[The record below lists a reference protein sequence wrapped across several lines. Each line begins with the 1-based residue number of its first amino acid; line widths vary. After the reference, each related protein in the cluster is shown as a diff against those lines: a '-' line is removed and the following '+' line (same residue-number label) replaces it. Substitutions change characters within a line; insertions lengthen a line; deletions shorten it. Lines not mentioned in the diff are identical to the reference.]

1 MKKYD
6 MIGNLKEYQDF
17 IQLNLKKAK
26 KFAQKSI
33 SQSYLTGCTWIMLNE
48 NENDKNVF
56 YTFRNND
63 QLLITTNG
71 NVEKAKYEI
80 IIDNNS
86 LLIEKKDIIEHFNI
100 VNFQDDYLILNK
112 LSTEEYLVFANQ
124 TKYKDAIK
132 ENVLRLL
139 IKENEPVE
147 DEKYAQEKITENDNT
162 KNSELNEDYIDIK
175 NKLFI
180 IFISILAIL
189 IILAV
194 YFKEKTN
201 KNSDNIE
208 EAVEAP
214 PVEEI
219 NESTETFIIENS
231 IEKK

>member
-1 MKKYD
+1 

-162 KNSELNEDYIDIK
+162 KNSELNVDHFDIMI
-175 NKLFI
+175 FI
-180 IFISILAIL
+180 IFISIFAIL
-189 IILAV
+189 ISLIFDL
-194 YFKEKTN
+194 
-201 KNSDNIE
+201 
-208 EAVEAP
+208 
-214 PVEEI
+214 
-219 NESTETFIIENS
+219 
-231 IEKK
+231 

>member
-1 MKKYD
+1 

-208 EAVEAP
+208 EAVEALP
-214 PVEEI
+214 AEEI
-219 NESTETFIIENS
+219 NDSTETFIIENS

>member
-1 MKKYD
+1 

-100 VNFQDDYLILNK
+100 VTFQDDYLILNK

-208 EAVEAP
+208 EAVEALP
-214 PVEEI
+214 AEEI
-219 NESTETFIIENS
+219 NDSTETFIIENS